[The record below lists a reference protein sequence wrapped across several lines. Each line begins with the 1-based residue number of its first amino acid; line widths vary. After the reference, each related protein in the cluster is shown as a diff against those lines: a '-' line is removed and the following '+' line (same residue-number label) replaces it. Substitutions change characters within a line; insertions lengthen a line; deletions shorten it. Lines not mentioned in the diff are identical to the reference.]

1 MNTNA
6 ETPKRIFLIDGT
18 AFAFR
23 SFYAI
28 RTGLTDTKG
37 RPTNAVYGF
46 TRILLKLLREH
57 APTHIA
63 VAFDAGGTTFRDEM
77 FEAYKA
83 HREKTPEELCAQF
96 PMMIDVVEALQIPV
110 LRIEGVEADDV
121 LGTLAR
127 RAEAQGMEAIIVTG
141 DKDMLQLITDHIHVY
156 DPNKGDKGQWYSAQ
170 DVQERFGV
178 GPQGVIDALSL
189 MGDSADNVPGVR
201 GIGEKRAKEL
211 MEAYGSLDAVYEHLD
226 ELKGKLKEN
235 LLADREIAYLSKRL
249 VTIDTDVPLPVD
261 PDACHRQEPDR
272 DRLTSVF
279 AELAFQS
286 MLEEI
291 LPRAEEE
298 EKLDY
303 RLILTQAELDAALAE
318 MRASGC
324 FAVDTETTSV
334 DPVRAD
340 LVGVS
345 MSCRAKTG
353 YYIPIAHDP
362 EALMRRTDPDDLF
375 ALEVL
380 NPLPRQDALDSLR
393 TLLEDPTIGKM
404 GHNIK
409 YDLIVFQRAGINLQG
424 IVLDTMVASYLTD
437 PSRLRHNLGEVSL
450 QYLRRK
456 MIPIADVIGKGA
468 KAVTFDKVPVDLAR
482 DYSCEDADITWR
494 LSGIFRPLLRERAL
508 EALFEEVER
517 PLIDVL
523 ARMEMA
529 GIAIDLK
536 VFEALQLELTVRLRS
551 LEAEIFEMAGESF
564 QINSPKQLQGILFDK
579 LKLAPKRKT
588 KTGFSTDV
596 EVLEE
601 LAGEHPLPAKL
612 LEYRT
617 LEKLRG
623 TYVEALPRLINPET
637 GRIHTSFNQ
646 AVAATGRLSSSDPN
660 LQNIPVRTE
669 LGRAIR
675 RGFIA
680 DGKDKRLISA
690 DYSQIELRI
699 LAHLSGDDHL
709 CAAFRDTP
717 GSPKQERRDIHRETA
732 AHIFGVPPD
741 QVTQDMRRQAKA
753 INFGVVYGIS
763 AFGLA
768 RNTGLSNAEAAR
780 FIDQYFTQYPGVRHY
795 MNTVLERAQQ
805 DGYVT
810 TVLQRRRYMPE
821 LKSADVNTRKG
832 AERAAINTPV
842 QGSAADVIKLAMLQL
857 DEALQ
862 HGALCKTG
870 ARMLLQVHDELL
882 VEAPEHEAEHVAEVM
897 KEIME
902 NAIEL
907 EVPLVVDIGI
917 GNNWDEIH

>member
-1 MNTNA
+1 MAANA
-6 ETPKRIFLIDGT
+6 ETSRRLFLIDGT

-28 RTGLTDTKG
+28 RTGLTDSKG
-37 RPTNAVYGF
+37 RPTNAVFGF

-57 APTHIA
+57 EPTHIA

-83 HREKTPEELCAQF
+83 HRDETPEELRAQF
-96 PMMIDVVEALQIPV
+96 PMMVEVVEALNIPM
-110 LRIEGVEADDV
+110 LCIEGVEADDV

-127 RAEAQGMEAIIVTG
+127 RAEAQGMEAVIVTG
-141 DKDMLQLITDHIHVY
+141 DKDMLQLISDQVHVY
-156 DPNKGDKGQWYSAQ
+156 DPNKGDQGLWYTEQ
-170 DVQERFGV
+170 DVRNRFGT
-178 GPQGVIDALSL
+178 GPKGVIDALAL
-189 MGDSADNVPGVR
+189 MGDTADNVPGVR
-201 GIGEKRAKEL
+201 GVGEKRAKEL
-211 MEAYGSLDAVYEHLD
+211 METYGSLDNVYTHIES
-226 ELKGKLKEN
+226 LKGKLKEN
-235 LLADREIAYLSKRL
+235 LLADREVAYLSQRL
-249 VTIDTDVPLPVD
+249 VTIDTNVPLPLTPND
-261 PDACHRQEPDR
+261 CLRKEPDTETLAR
-272 DRLTSVF
+272 VF
-279 AELAFQS
+279 SELAFQS
-286 MLEEI
+286 MLEEM
-291 LPRAEEE
+291 LPRAEGT
-298 EKLDY
+298 EKLHY
-303 RLILTQAELDAALAE
+303 QLILTAEEMDSALAE
-318 MRASGC
+318 MRAAGC

-334 DPVRAD
+334 DPVRAE

-345 MSCRAKTG
+345 MSCREKTG

-375 ALEVL
+375 ALEEL
-380 NPLPRQDALDSLR
+380 HPLPQQEALDRLR
-393 TLLEDPTIGKM
+393 PLLEDPSIGKI

-409 YDLIVFQRAGINLQG
+409 YDLIVLQRAGINLQG

-482 DYSCEDADITWR
+482 DYSCEDADVTWR
-494 LSGIFRPLLRERAL
+494 LSGIFRPLLREREL
-508 EALFEEVER
+508 EALFENVER

-523 ARMEMA
+523 ARMERA
-529 GIAIDLK
+529 GIAIDQK
-536 VFEALQLELTVRLRS
+536 VFDKLQHELTGRLRT
-551 LEAEIFEMAGESF
+551 LEAEIFDVAGEPF

-601 LAGEHPLPAKL
+601 LAGTHPLPAKL

-623 TYVEALPRLINPET
+623 TYVEALPRLVNPET

-675 RGFIA
+675 SGFVA
-680 DGKDKRLISA
+680 DGTDKRLISA

-699 LAHLSGDDHL
+699 LAHLSGDEHL
-709 CAAFRDTP
+709 CAAFRESSGTSPDT
-717 GSPKQERRDIHRETA
+717 RRDIHRETA
-732 AHIFGVPPD
+732 AHIFEVSPE
-741 QVTQDMRRQAKA
+741 QVTADMRRQAKA

-768 RNTGLSNAEAAR
+768 RNTGLSNAQAAR
-780 FIDQYFTQYPGVRHY
+780 FIEQYFNQYPGVRHY
-795 MNTVLERAQQ
+795 MDQVLERAKA

-821 LKSADVNTRKG
+821 LKSTDAPTRKS

-842 QGSAADVIKLAMLQL
+842 QGSAADVIKLAMLRL

-862 HGALCKTG
+862 RGILRQTG
-870 ARMLLQVHDELL
+870 ARLVLQVHDELL
-882 VEAPEHEAEHVAEVM
+882 VEAPAQDAEQVAAVM
-897 KEIME
+897 KETME